1 MQINK
6 AKKGQFILKINLKD
20 LNEKIENQDYIQ
32 DLETVKYGDISK
44 SKSKIKPY
52 AEKMVKEVVAAFK
65 HDSLVQTQ
73 LAVTGQRPVTFALET
88 NIINLPYANYKKIA
102 NFFEE
107 GQEYDL
113 NVYFETRSEYVNVS
127 HFRIDQLATEEEV
140 EKDSSAVVDKLV
152 DAIIEKL
159 TVVRE
164 YKKPEKK
171 AEKKPAAKKTASKT
185 TKKTTKKTTTKK
197 K

>member
-1 MQINK
+1 M
-6 AKKGQFILKINLKD
+6 KINLED
-20 LNEKIENQDYIQ
+20 LNNKIENQDYIQ

-52 AEKMVKEVVAAFK
+52 AEKMIKEVAAAFK

-88 NIINLPYANYKKIA
+88 NIINLPYSNYKKIV
-102 NFFEE
+102 NFFEK
-107 GQEYDL
+107 GQEYPL
-113 NVYFETRSEYVNVS
+113 NVYFETRSDYVNVS

-140 EKDSSAVVDKLV
+140 EKDADKVVDQLV
-152 DAIIEKL
+152 EAIIEKL

-164 YKKPEKK
+164 YEAPEKK
-171 AEKKPAAKKTASKT
+171 TAKKETKKSKT
-185 TKKTTKKTTTKK
+185 AKKEIKK
-197 K
+197 KK

>member
-1 MQINK
+1 M
-6 AKKGQFILKINLKD
+6 KINLED
-20 LNEKIENQDYIQ
+20 LNNKIKNQDYNQ

-44 SKSKIKPY
+44 SKSKITPY
-52 AEKMVKEVVAAFK
+52 AEKMIKEVAAAFK

-88 NIINLPYANYKKIA
+88 NIINLPYSNYKKIV

-107 GQEYDL
+107 GQEYPL
-113 NVYFETRSEYVNVS
+113 NVYFETRSDYVNVS

-140 EKDSSAVVDKLV
+140 EKDADKVVDQLV
-152 DAIIEKL
+152 EAIIEKL

-164 YKKPEKK
+164 YDAPEKK
-171 AEKKPAAKKTASKT
+171 TAKKETKKSKT
-185 TKKTTKKTTTKK
+185 AKKEIKK
-197 K
+197 KK

>member
-1 MQINK
+1 M
-6 AKKGQFILKINLKD
+6 KINLED
-20 LNEKIENQDYIQ
+20 LNNKIENQDYIQ

-52 AEKMVKEVVAAFK
+52 AEKMIKEVAAAFK

-88 NIINLPYANYKKIA
+88 NIINLPYINYKKIV

-107 GQEYDL
+107 GQEYPL
-113 NVYFETRSEYVNVS
+113 NVYFETRSDYVNVS

-140 EKDSSAVVDKLV
+140 EKDADKVVDQLV
-152 DAIIEKL
+152 EAIIEKL

-164 YKKPEKK
+164 YEAPEKK
-171 AEKKPAAKKTASKT
+171 TAKKETKKSKT
-185 TKKTTKKTTTKK
+185 AKKEIKK
-197 K
+197 KK

>member
-1 MQINK
+1 M
-6 AKKGQFILKINLKD
+6 KINLED
-20 LNEKIENQDYIQ
+20 LNNKIENQDYIQ

-52 AEKMVKEVVAAFK
+52 AEKMIKEVAAAFK

-88 NIINLPYANYKKIA
+88 NIINLPYSNYKKIV

-107 GQEYDL
+107 GQEYPL
-113 NVYFETRSEYVNVS
+113 NVYFETRSDYVNVS

-140 EKDSSAVVDKLV
+140 EKDADKVVDQLV
-152 DAIIEKL
+152 EAIIEKL

-164 YKKPEKK
+164 YEAPEKK
-171 AEKKPAAKKTASKT
+171 TAKKETKKSKT
-185 TKKTTKKTTTKK
+185 TKKEIKK
-197 K
+197 KK

>member
-1 MQINK
+1 M
-6 AKKGQFILKINLKD
+6 KINLED
-20 LNEKIENQDYIQ
+20 LNNKIENQDYIQ

-52 AEKMVKEVVAAFK
+52 AEKMIKEVAAAFK

-88 NIINLPYANYKKIA
+88 NIINLPYSNYKKIV

-107 GQEYDL
+107 GQEYPL
-113 NVYFETRSEYVNVS
+113 NVYFETRSDYINVS

-140 EKDSSAVVDKLV
+140 EKDADKVVDQLV
-152 DAIIEKL
+152 EAIIEKL

-164 YKKPEKK
+164 YEAPEKK
-171 AEKKPAAKKTASKT
+171 TAKKETKKSKT
-185 TKKTTKKTTTKK
+185 AKKEIKK
-197 K
+197 KK

>member
-1 MQINK
+1 M
-6 AKKGQFILKINLKD
+6 KINLKD
-20 LNEKIENQDYIQ
+20 LNDKIENQDYIQ
-32 DLETVKYGDISK
+32 DLETVKYAAISK

-52 AEKMVKEVVAAFK
+52 AKKMVKEVVAAFK

-88 NIINLPYANYKKIA
+88 NIINLPYANYKKVA

-107 GQEYDL
+107 GQEYGL

-127 HFRIDQLATEEEV
+127 HFRIDQLATEEEI
-140 EKDSSAVVDKLV
+140 EQESDAVVDKLV
-152 DAIIEKL
+152 DAIVEKIK
-159 TVVRE
+159 VVRE

-171 AEKKPAAKKTASKT
+171 PESKAKT
-185 TKKTTKKTTTKK
+185 TKTTTKK
-197 K
+197 KTTTEKKATTKKK

>member
-1 MQINK
+1 M
-6 AKKGQFILKINLKD
+6 KINLED
-20 LNEKIENQDYIQ
+20 LNNKIENQDYIQ

-52 AEKMVKEVVAAFK
+52 AEKMIKEVAAAFK

-88 NIINLPYANYKKIA
+88 NIINLPYSNYKKIV

-107 GQEYDL
+107 GQEYPL
-113 NVYFETRSEYVNVS
+113 NVYFETRSDYVNVS

-140 EKDSSAVVDKLV
+140 EKDADKVVDQLV
-152 DAIIEKL
+152 EAIIEKL

-164 YKKPEKK
+164 YEAPEKK
-171 AEKKPAAKKTASKT
+171 TAKKETKKSKT
-185 TKKTTKKTTTKK
+185 AKKEIKK
-197 K
+197 KK

>member
-1 MQINK
+1 M
-6 AKKGQFILKINLKD
+6 KINLED
-20 LNEKIENQDYIQ
+20 LNNKIENQDYIQ
-32 DLETVKYGDISK
+32 DLETVKYADISK

-52 AEKMVKEVVAAFK
+52 AEKMVKEVAAAFK

-88 NIINLPYANYKKIA
+88 NIINLPYSNYKKIV

-107 GQEYDL
+107 GQEYPL
-113 NVYFETRSEYVNVS
+113 NVYFETRSDYVNVS

-140 EKDSSAVVDKLV
+140 EKDADKVVDQLV
-152 DAIIEKL
+152 EAIIEKL

-164 YKKPEKK
+164 YEAPEKK
-171 AEKKPAAKKTASKT
+171 TAKKETKKSKT
-185 TKKTTKKTTTKK
+185 AKKEIKK
-197 K
+197 KK